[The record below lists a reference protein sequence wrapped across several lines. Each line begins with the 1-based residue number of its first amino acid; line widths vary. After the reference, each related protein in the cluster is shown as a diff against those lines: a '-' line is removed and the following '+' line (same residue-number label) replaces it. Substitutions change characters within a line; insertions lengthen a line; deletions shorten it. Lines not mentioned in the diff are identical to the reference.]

1 VAPTG
6 LEHSGLH
13 RMWLRMRGNHGNLTI
28 DSSPGAG
35 TRLRFSLPIEARR
48 NNE

>member
-13 RMWLRMRGNHGNLTI
+13 RMWLRMRGNLGNLKI

-48 NNE
+48 NP